1 MTRLRSWHPQR
12 AGPCT
17 STRAAPSH
25 LPGHPQTNG
34 PHFPDEQS
42 KSPGS
47 SQPETIQGR
56 VVGASEIPGS
66 PGSASQGTRSP
77 PAWDESPRPQRWRVL
92 LSRKTGMCPAQMMP
106 GPSPMGKL
114 RHESA
119 LIPEASLGF
128 LPPGLLRFPV
138 TVLLDEISKSSPDDL
153 EPSVLNGKRKQRDVM
168 MKMYF

>member
-1 MTRLRSWHPQR
+1 MI
-12 AGPCT
+12 CV
-17 STRAAPSH
+17 
-25 LPGHPQTNG
+25 
-34 PHFPDEQS
+34 
-42 KSPGS
+42 S
-47 SQPETIQGR
+47 S
-56 VVGASEIPGS
+56 V
-66 PGSASQGTRSP
+66 
-77 PAWDESPRPQRWRVL
+77 
-92 LSRKTGMCPAQMMP
+92 
-106 GPSPMGKL
+106 GKL